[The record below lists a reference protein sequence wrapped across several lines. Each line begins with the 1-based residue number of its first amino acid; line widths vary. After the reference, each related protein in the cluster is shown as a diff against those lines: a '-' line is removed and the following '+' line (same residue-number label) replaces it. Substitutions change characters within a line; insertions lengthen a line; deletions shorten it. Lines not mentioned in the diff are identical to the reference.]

1 MLDPGSLYR
10 MQGLRVAK
18 PLDCR
23 DLAVE
28 IADRQLAGT
37 DRDAID
43 MHMNRYFGPNCP
55 DLTALSDADRAG
67 IQQGQVFQGMSKQGV
82 ILAIGY
88 PPEHATPS
96 LDSDQWSYWRNSHS
110 RFLVYFVDGV
120 VSGIQ
125 N

>member
-1 MLDPGSLYR
+1 MNVDSVDQRELHFTVTASGRQYR
-10 MQGLRVAK
+10 YLFTRH
-18 PLDCR
+18 L
-23 DLAVE
+23 
-28 IADRQLAGT
+28 
-37 DRDAID
+37 RDAID
-43 MHMNRYFGPNCP
+43 MHMGRYFGPNCP

-82 ILAIGY
+82 IIAIGY

-110 RFLVYFVDGV
+110 RFVVHFVDGV

-125 N
+125 D